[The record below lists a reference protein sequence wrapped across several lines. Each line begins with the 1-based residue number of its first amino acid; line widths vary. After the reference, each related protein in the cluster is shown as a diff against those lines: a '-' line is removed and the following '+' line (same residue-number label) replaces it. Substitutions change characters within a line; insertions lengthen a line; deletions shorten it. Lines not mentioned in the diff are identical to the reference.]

1 MLYTVK
7 EISKLS
13 GVTVKTLHHYH
24 KIGLLLPCEVS
35 EAGYRLYGTKELER
49 LQEILFYRE
58 LDFPLKRIQQLLDGE
73 PERLAILS
81 GQEKLLLLRQQRVER
96 IIQTLRQSISSLER
110 GETMESQDMF
120 NGFESEEEWRNALE
134 EQNQHL
140 KASYGFDMLDSA
152 PIEVQ
157 ELNEQAAEAAEFM
170 KGMAQALKMGM
181 KHNDHVVHARIGNHL
196 DFLNKQGLAISAD
209 DFAAQTR
216 FFLGDDF
223 HLRMLED
230 QQTGLAYYLAAA
242 AESYAVSLGA
252 KGAE

>member
-1 MLYTVK
+1 MPYTVK
-7 EISKLS
+7 ELSKLS

-24 KIGLLLPCEVS
+24 KIGLLLPYEVS

-81 GQEKLLLLRQQRVER
+81 GQEKLLLLRQQRLER
-96 IIQTLRQSISSLER
+96 IIQTLRQSISRLER

-120 NGFESEEEWRNALE
+120 KGFESEEEWRNALE

-140 KASYGFDMLDSA
+140 KESYGFDMLDSA

-170 KGMAQALKMGM
+170 KGMAQALKTGM
-181 KHNDHVVHARIGNHL
+181 KHNDHEVHVRIGNHL
-196 DFLNKQGLAISAD
+196 ELLNKQGLTISAD

-242 AESYAVSLGA
+242 AESYAENREL
-252 KGAE
+252 